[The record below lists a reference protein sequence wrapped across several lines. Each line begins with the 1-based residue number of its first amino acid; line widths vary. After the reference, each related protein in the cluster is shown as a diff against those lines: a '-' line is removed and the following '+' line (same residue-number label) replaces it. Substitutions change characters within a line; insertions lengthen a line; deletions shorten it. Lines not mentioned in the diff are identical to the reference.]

1 MLVTGLQP
9 TGSIHIGNYLGAILP
24 AIALE
29 SEQKIIFIADY
40 HAITAGHDPKVLAE
54 NTDKLTAMLIASG
67 VKGSVEGS
75 HIFKQSALPAHT
87 ELAWILSAT
96 AARVGWLNRMTQ
108 FKLKASSLYE
118 QHGCTPQEFLMQR
131 LAEIA
136 EASWRPDGS
145 MGQMRQL
152 AQRTLNEVNAG
163 TNSEGPSVGLYT
175 YPVLQAADILLYQA
189 TEVPV
194 GDDQAQHLNLTVDI
208 AEKFNRTFGD
218 VFKVPRAVVSPTVKR
233 IMSLTDPTKKM
244 SKSDPNPDS
253 CIMLEDEPDD
263 IRRKV
268 KRATSDSDLIPDN
281 LDALSGRDG
290 LTNMLTI
297 YSAFTDKTLSE
308 SLSEFSGSG
317 YGKLKPALSEAII
330 EGLRPVRRRYT
341 ALMKDREEIYRTL
354 WWGKLYAEQIASKT
368 LQSVRE
374 AIGVGP

>member
-40 HAITAGHDPKVLAE
+40 HAITAGHDPKALAE

-75 HIFKQSALPAHT
+75 HIFKQSAVPAHT

-108 FKLKASSLYE
+108 FKLKADE
-118 QHGCTPQEFLMQR
+118 
-131 LAEIA
+131 
-136 EASWRPDGS
+136 
-145 MGQMRQL
+145 MG
-152 AQRTLNEVNAG
+152 A
-163 TNSEGPSVGLYT
+163 NSEGPSVGLYT

-189 TEVPV
+189 AEVPV

-263 IRRKV
+263 IRRKI

-281 LDALSGRDG
+281 LDALVGRDG

-297 YSAFTDKTLSE
+297 YSAFTDKSLSE
-308 SLSEFSGSG
+308 SLAEFSGSG

-330 EGLRPVRRRYT
+330 EGLRPVRRRYA
-341 ALMKDREEIYRTL
+341 ALMKDRGEVDRTL

-368 LQSVRE
+368 LESVRS
-374 AIGVGP
+374 AIGVG